1 MGYDLAKDYPKLH
14 RTQLVP
20 RLATLLITFMLS
32 AAPVVAQTPAQP
44 PSTDKHCDIATSAIV
59 AASELR
65 QLRQKKEVPCLV
77 RDKESV
83 RANILSLVQ
92 EKTPPLKMKYE
103 GLTLKTLGFIPEEF
117 DYERGL
123 IDLYVSQLGGYYD
136 PGRKYFVM
144 AGWMPDILQA
154 PIAVHELTH
163 ALQDQYFDLEK
174 FIDSNVE
181 STDLLLARSALVE
194 GDATAV
200 MLDYARRRAGQDGI
214 ATEPNVE
221 SVMLQNVIG
230 GAFTASMAAVPL
242 SLQLTLLFPYTSG
255 LRFVHT
261 LLRRD
266 GYKAVDAAFRTPPRS
281 TTEILHPERYP
292 LREGEVKE
300 FSDAELRGAN
310 RGAVVYRD
318 TVGEFAISTLLAMF
332 LPDKAEAIKAAKG
345 WAGDRLVVL
354 ESDATPNSGKIPIT
368 FLWRLAWESERDAEE
383 FYSAYQK
390 ALKQRYAGEVGK
402 SVVIERV
409 GKEVVVTITKQ
420 R

>member
-1 MGYDLAKDYPKLH
+1 MRFNA
-14 RTQLVP
+14 
-20 RLATLLITFMLS
+20 ATLLALFFLAVTVHRS
-32 AAPVVAQTPAQP
+32 ALAEVAP
-44 PSTDKHCDIATSAIV
+44 SGTDKKCEIATTSIA

-174 FIDSNVE
+174 FIDSKVE

-230 GAFTASMAAVPL
+230 GAFTASMAAVPI

-266 GYKAVDAAFRTPPRS
+266 GYKAVDSTFRNPPRS
-281 TTEILHPERYP
+281 TTEVLHPERYP

-310 RGAVVYRD
+310 KGAVVYRD
-318 TVGEFAISTLLAMF
+318 TVGEFAISTLLAMS
-332 LPDKAEAIKAAKG
+332 LPNKADAVAAANG
-345 WAGDRLVVL
+345 WAGDRLITLEQEQPNHPTSKIVV
-354 ESDATPNSGKIPIT
+354 T
-368 FLWRLAWESERDAEE
+368 LWRSAWAREGDAAE
-383 FYSAYQK
+383 FISAYER
-390 ALKQRYAGEVGK
+390 ALRQRYGEQFGK
-402 SVVIERV
+402 NVIITRE
-409 GKEVVVTITKQ
+409 GKEVLVSFKREIQ
-420 R
+420 

>member
-1 MGYDLAKDYPKLH
+1 M
-14 RTQLVP
+14 TQLVP
-20 RLATLLITFMLS
+20 RLATLLITLMLS

-44 PSTDKHCDIATSAIV
+44 PGTDKHCDIATSAIV
-59 AASELR
+59 AASEIR
-65 QLRQKKEVPCLV
+65 QLKRKNDVPCVV
-77 RDKESV
+77 RDKEAV
-83 RANILSLVQ
+83 RANLLSLVG

-103 GLTLKTLGFIPEEF
+103 GLTLKTLGFIPESF
-117 DYERGL
+117 DYERGI

-136 PGRKYFVM
+136 PGHKYFVM
-144 AGWMPDILQA
+144 AGWMPDILQT

-174 FIDSNVE
+174 FVDAKIEN
-181 STDLLLARSALVE
+181 TDLVLARSALVE

-200 MLDYARRRAGQDGI
+200 MLDYARKQVGQDGI

-230 GAFTASMAAVPL
+230 GAFASSMASVPL

-261 LLRRD
+261 LLRKG
-266 GYKAVDAAFRTPPRS
+266 GYAEVDNAFRASPRA
-281 TTEILHPERYP
+281 TTEILHPERY
-292 LREGEVKE
+292 LSHQLVIKE
-300 FSDAELRGAN
+300 FTDAELAAGHA
-310 RGAVVYRD
+310 GEVVYRD

-332 LPDKAEAIKAAKG
+332 LPDKGEAIEAAKG

-354 ESDATPNSGKIPIT
+354 EGDASKPDGKMPIT

-390 ALKQRYAGEVGK
+390 ALKQRYAAELGR
-402 SVVIERV
+402 SVVIERM
-409 GKEVVVTITKQ
+409 GQEVAVSFK

>member
-1 MGYDLAKDYPKLH
+1 MRFNA
-14 RTQLVP
+14 
-20 RLATLLITFMLS
+20 ATLVALFFLAATVHRS
-32 AAPVVAQTPAQP
+32 ALAEVAP
-44 PSTDKHCDIATSAIV
+44 SGTDKKCEIATTSIA

-174 FIDSNVE
+174 FIDSKVE

-310 RGAVVYRD
+310 AGAVVYRD

-332 LPDKAEAIKAAKG
+332 LPNKADAVAAANG
-345 WAGDRLVVL
+345 WAGDRLIALEQEQPNHPTSKTVV
-354 ESDATPNSGKIPIT
+354 T
-368 FLWRLAWESERDAEE
+368 LWRSAWATEGDASE
-383 FYSAYQK
+383 FISAYER
-390 ALKQRYAGEVGK
+390 ALRQRYGEQFGK
-402 SVVIERV
+402 NVIITRE
-409 GKEVVVTITKQ
+409 GKEVLVSFKREI